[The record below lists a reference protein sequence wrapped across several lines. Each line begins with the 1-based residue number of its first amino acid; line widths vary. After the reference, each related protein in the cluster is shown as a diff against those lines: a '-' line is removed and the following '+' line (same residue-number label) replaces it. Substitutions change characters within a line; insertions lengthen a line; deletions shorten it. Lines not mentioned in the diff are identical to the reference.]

1 MWVEWKRYAN
11 TPSWVRKGIKMI
23 LRMRIY
29 VLHALF
35 GLFGFSD
42 DGEHKGR

>member
-1 MWVEWKRYAN
+1 MEAVCEYTELGAERD
-11 TPSWVRKGIKMI
+11 KMI